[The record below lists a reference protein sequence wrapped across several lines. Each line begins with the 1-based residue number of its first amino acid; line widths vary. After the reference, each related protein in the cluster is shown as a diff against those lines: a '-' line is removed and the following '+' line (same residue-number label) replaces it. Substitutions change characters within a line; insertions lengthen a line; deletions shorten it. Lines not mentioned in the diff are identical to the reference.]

1 MAIFANKDTKVLVQG
16 ITGNFGAKQTEL
28 MLEYGTKI
36 IAGVTPGKGGQKQF
50 DIPVY
55 DSVRQA
61 VANHD
66 IDASLIFV
74 PAPFVQDAA
83 FEAIDAG
90 IPFMVILT
98 DWVPLHDELRVKAYA
113 KRSNTRYIGPNCPGM
128 IIPGETSLGLISG
141 SAVTPGSVGIVSR
154 SGTLIDEVA
163 QQLTEQGIGQSIII
177 GIGGDPVVGTRTVEV
192 LQLLREDKQTEV
204 VLIVGEIGGVMEEEV
219 AEYIGDKKFTKPV
232 AAFIAGRT
240 APRGKRMGHAGAIV
254 MGDRGT
260 TESKI
265 GAFSRVGVPVA
276 KTLSEIP
283 ALLRGMI

>member
-16 ITGNFGAKQTEL
+16 ITGNFGARQTEL

-55 DSVRQA
+55 DSVQQA
-61 VANHD
+61 VANHN

-98 DWVPLHDELRVKAYA
+98 DWVPLHDELRIKAYA
-113 KRSNTRYIGPNCPGM
+113 KRGKTRYIGPNCPGM
-128 IIPGETSLGLISG
+128 IVPGETSLGLISG
-141 SAVTPGSVGIVSR
+141 SAVKPGSVGIVSR

-163 QQLTEQGIGQSIII
+163 QQLTEQGIGQSIIV

-204 VLIVGEIGGVMEEEV
+204 VLIVGEIGGVMEEEA
-219 AEYIGDKKFTKPV
+219 AEYIGEKKFNKPV

-265 GAFSRVGVPVA
+265 GAFSRVSVPVA
-276 KTLSEIP
+276 KTLSDIP
-283 ALLRGMI
+283 SLLREMI

>member
-1 MAIFANKDTKVLVQG
+1 MAIFVNKDTKVLIQG
-16 ITGNFGAKQTEL
+16 ITGNFGAKQTKI

-36 IAGVTPGKGGQKQF
+36 IAGVTPGKRGQKLL

-55 DSVRQA
+55 DSVQQA
-61 VANHD
+61 MNNHS
-66 IDASLIFV
+66 IDASLIYV

-98 DWVPLHDELRVKAYA
+98 DWVPLHDELRIKAYA
-113 KRSNTRYIGPNCPGM
+113 KRNNTRYIGPNCPG
-128 IIPGETSLGLISG
+128 IIVPGETSLGMICG

-154 SGTLIDEVA
+154 SGTLVDEVA
-163 QQLTEQGIGQSIII
+163 QLLTEQGIGQSVII
-177 GIGGDPVVGTRTVEV
+177 GIGGDPAVGTRIIEV

-219 AEYIGDKKFTKPV
+219 AEYIGEEKFNKPV
-232 AAFIAGRT
+232 AAFIAGRA
-240 APRGKRMGHAGAIV
+240 APSGKRMGHAGAII

-260 TESKI
+260 AESKI
-265 GAFSRVGVPVA
+265 SVLNRVGIPVA

-283 ALLRGMI
+283 SLLRGII